1 MKSPLES
8 RAISRRE
15 LLKGLGVATVGAV
28 GWLIAFPAKSAPAE
42 MVTEPLQVGSPGSET
57 LLVSTVTVND
67 QPRDL
72 LNSTNSQSPTLDR
85 CLPYV
90 RVIWSGRKAG
100 SADIQYRVL
109 ARSTDVSGN
118 PLGDGWYLVME
129 GTIRGSAQSWFR
141 VDITQGNW
149 DQYRIQVT
157 STTSQSLFSKVVGV
171 R

>member
-1 MKSPLES
+1 MKFQSES

-15 LLKGLGVATVGAV
+15 LLKGLGVMTVGAI
-28 GWLIAFPAKSAPAE
+28 GWLTARPEACAE
-42 MVTEPLQVGSPGSET
+42 SVAELLQVGSPGSET
-57 LLVSTVTVND
+57 LLVSTVAVND

-90 RVIWSGRKAG
+90 RIIWSGRKAG

-118 PLGDGWYLVME
+118 PLGDGWYVVME
-129 GTIRGSAQSWFR
+129 GTVSGSAQSWFR

-157 STTSQSLFSKVVGV
+157 STTAQSLFSKVVGV